1 MKKLELVLEKVGSI
15 KVILIIILIW
25 FIGIGY
31 LSAQQTTK
39 QDWGKAEIVSGD
51 GKTIHQWDASS
62 FTQLITQRVCNK
74 NFLVINSTDPKILQM
89 ISPSSVF
96 DISTVR
102 SFEQIGKVEKADRD
116 STKVIYKLEFKSL
129 NYPERL
135 LLFTDSSMTFMMFM
149 TNRDMALVLHN
160 NKKQ

>member
-1 MKKLELVLEKVGSI
+1 MKKKDLILEKVTTI
-15 KVILIIILIW
+15 KIILIIVLIW
-25 FIGIGY
+25 FGSIGY
-31 LSAQQTTK
+31 LCAQQTQK
-39 QDWGKAEIVSGD
+39 QDWGQAEIVSGD
-51 GKTIHQWDASS
+51 GKTIHQWDTQS

-74 NFLVINSTDPKILQM
+74 NFLVINSTDTKVLQM

-116 STKVIYKLEFKSL
+116 STQLIYKLEFKSL

-135 LLFTDSSMTFMMFM
+135 LLFTDSSMSFMMFM

-160 NKKQ
+160 NKK

>member
-1 MKKLELVLEKVGSI
+1 MKNYNSI
-15 KVILIIILIW
+15 KVLILIMLIW
-25 FIGIGY
+25 FTIIGSICG
-31 LSAQQTTK
+31 QTTQK
-39 QDWGKAEIVSGD
+39 QDWVYAEIVSGE
-51 GKTIHQWDASS
+51 GKTIHQWDSQS
-62 FTQLITQRVCNK
+62 FTQFITQRVCNK
-74 NFLVINSTDPKILQM
+74 NFLVINSTDTKVLQM

-116 STKVIYKLEFKSL
+116 STQLIYKLEFKSL

-135 LLFTDSSMTFMMFM
+135 LLFTDSSMSFMMFM

-160 NKKQ
+160 NKK

>member
-1 MKKLELVLEKVGSI
+1 MKKLDVVLDKVGSI
-15 KVILIIILIW
+15 RVILIIMVIW

-31 LSAQQTTK
+31 LSAQQTQK
-39 QDWGKAEIVSGD
+39 QDWGKAEIVSGE
-51 GKTIHQWDASS
+51 GETIHEWDASS

-102 SFEQIGKVEKADRD
+102 SFEQVGKVEKAERD
-116 STKVIYKLEFKSL
+116 STQVIYKLEFKSL

-135 LLFTDSSMTFMMFM
+135 LLFTDSSMSFMMFM